1 LFNLCH
7 IGLRVYGLFVGYSA
21 GEEVCERINR
31 LALVRF
37 AERTHWLAAI
47 FLGASAAIFADRAT
61 ESLVPLSDGLEP
73 FMLLALTLIFL
84 LGLKR
89 GIPMMGLLYGA
100 ALVTT
105 SLVIYLNNYFPLS

>member
-1 LFNLCH
+1 
-7 IGLRVYGLFVGYSA
+7 
-21 GEEVCERINR
+21 
-31 LALVRF
+31 
-37 AERTHWLAAI
+37 
-47 FLGASAAIFADRAT
+47 
-61 ESLVPLSDGLEP
+61 
-73 FMLLALTLIFL
+73 LIFL